1 MFARNAALEKKKK
14 ILFRKFIHVDTII
27 IASVIQRL
35 TGNEV
40 INTLKGETFADYKVF
55 NINFLIG
62 IFIFCLHKFSWMT
75 VFKNLFEY
83 DLLLV
88 TSFED
93 IEITKKKNC
102 MYLPSVLCVCYSF
115 SNVGNYNSHEL
126 LL

>member
-1 MFARNAALEKKKK
+1 MSIYLFAGNATLENKNK
-14 ILFRKFIHVDTII
+14 ILFRKFVHVDTII

-55 NINFLIG
+55 SINFLIG
-62 IFIFCLHKFSWMT
+62 IFIFCLHKLSWMT
-75 VFKNLFEY
+75 VFKKLFEH

-102 MYLPSVLCVCYSF
+102 MYPSSVLCVF
-115 SNVGNYNSHEL
+115 VIHL
-126 LL
+126 VT